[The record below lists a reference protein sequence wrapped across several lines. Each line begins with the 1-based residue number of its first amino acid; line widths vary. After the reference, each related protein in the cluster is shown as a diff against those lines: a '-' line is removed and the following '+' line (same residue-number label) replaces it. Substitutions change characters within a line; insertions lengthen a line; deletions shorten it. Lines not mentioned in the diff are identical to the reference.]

1 MLPFPIELRINVTIV
16 ASYLSKI
23 QDQPPK
29 TNESQKQKKVDC
41 TSLDRCGLMV
51 FMDCAESG
59 VSPDKENQYREC
71 PKKKRP
77 GISPRTGRRRC
88 LCRMGLANAPM
99 QNAGIA
105 ARSLLIDEW
114 DGHNIRGSA
123 LIALIRNPLQYS
135 CHLVVPEPG
144 DISSRQVL
152 KA

>member
-1 MLPFPIELRINVTIV
+1 MLPFPIELRINLTIV

-23 QDQPPK
+23 QDQPSKAKKTKDHNEGDWIFHASRSVGTFENGADTRKGPK
-29 TNESQKQKKVDC
+29 AGEEDS
-41 TSLDRCGLMV
+41 
-51 FMDCAESG
+51 E
-59 VSPDKENQYREC
+59 P

-77 GISPRTGRRRC
+77 GISSRTGWRRR

-99 QNAGIA
+99 QNAGIG
-105 ARSLLIDEW
+105 ARSQLIDEW
-114 DGHNIRGSA
+114 DGHNICGSA